1 MVRPFAGGR
10 ASGLGA
16 RRDGRAGH
24 VDGDVDALAHALRD
38 YAEVLGGLQ
47 SGVQRFVRDGISGV
61 NRDLDSTDTEALVLV
76 AYELNAHFG
85 AEPLHDDTAP
95 LEAESQA
102 RREAVSDGR
111 SEDSHRIG
119 RGIVSERCGLV
130 HAEARVLLLV
140 EVDAEV
146 ETVHLLDPKRKF
158 TGGTHTHKIAQTA
171 PRRAAAIGF
180 ALRRPY

>member
-1 MVRPFAGGR
+1 MPSRT
-10 ASGLGA
+10 
-16 RRDGRAGH
+16 
-24 VDGDVDALAHALRD
+24 LRD
-38 YAEVLGGLQ
+38 YAEVLEGLQ
-47 SGVQRFVRDGISGV
+47 AGLQRFVRDGISGV

-95 LEAESQA
+95 LEAENQA

-130 HAEARVLLLV
+130 CRLEERGEFAFADVRGTAVLLLS
-140 EVDAEV
+140 
-146 ETVHLLDPKRKF
+146 
-158 TGGTHTHKIAQTA
+158 
-171 PRRAAAIGF
+171 PRMH
-180 ALRRPY
+180 RRSPCRSGRSSPNTLPNAS